1 MLACIVFSQGTHA
14 AKEGFEDSDHLHEDG
29 YKVRIV

>member
-14 AKEGFEDSDHLHEDG
+14 AKEGFKSDNYLYEDG